1 VKAHT
6 YRFGW
11 LLGAALGLTGC
22 SSVGD
27 TVGGWFGGSSD
38 GTREPAE
45 LTKIDN
51 AFTPTQRWSLR
62 IGNGTDEAV
71 MQLRPALA
79 QGRIVVAAED
89 GTIAAVDASGT
100 LLWQVRAEQTVTT
113 GPGASKDLVTV
124 ATADGKLLALEASD
138 GKLRWK
144 ADLSS
149 IALAPALVTDSM
161 VVVRTLD
168 GRTQALSVQD
178 GTRRWIDDRSVP
190 VLSVHGYG
198 SPVLDQDQV
207 LLGLDNGRV
216 VALGLEDGRERW
228 NHTVAPA
235 RGRTEVERMVDVD
248 AMPQVFGDVVHA
260 VSYQGNL
267 ALLRR
272 DSGESLWKREFSS
285 LAGIDV
291 VGNLLVA
298 VDTESQVFAFAR
310 DTGTALWKQDALL
323 HRALSRPQIV
333 GRSLVVADFEGW
345 VHWLDLQDGSIQ
357 ARVRAADGALAAE
370 PVQFGDSLVLYGHKG
385 TLQALR
391 AR

>member
-1 VKAHT
+1 MRQNG
-6 YRFGW
+6 YRLGW
-11 LLGAALGLTGC
+11 LLAAAVGLSGC

-27 TVGGWFGGSSD
+27 TVGGWFGGGSD
-38 GTREPAE
+38 PAREPAE
-45 LTKIDN
+45 LTKLDN
-51 AFTPTQRWSLR
+51 AFTPKQRWSQR

-71 MQLRPALA
+71 MELRPALA
-79 QGRIVVAAED
+79 GERIIVAAQG
-89 GTIAAVDASGT
+89 GTIAAVDAAGKV
-100 LLWQVRAEQTVTT
+100 LWQVRAEQGAST
-113 GPGASKDLVTV
+113 GPGASKDLVAV
-124 ATADGKLLALEASD
+124 ASADGKLLALEAAD

-149 IALAPALVTDSM
+149 IALAPALVTDTL

-168 GRTQALSVQD
+168 GRTQALNAND

-248 AMPQVFGDVVHA
+248 AMPQVEGNVVHA

-272 DSGESLWKREFSS
+272 DNGEALWKREFSS
-285 LAGIDV
+285 LAGMDV

-298 VDTESQVFAFAR
+298 VDVDSQVFAFAR
-310 DTGTALWKQDALL
+310 DTGAALWKQDALL
-323 HRALSRPQIV
+323 NRALMRPRIV

-345 VHWLDLQDGSIQ
+345 VHWLDLQDGSLQ

-370 PVQFGDSLVLYGHKG
+370 PIVAGDSLVLYGHKG
-385 TLQALR
+385 TLQAIS